1 MAPSHICIRLF
12 AFCLL
17 PFHGFHGLN
26 GYRSFSDD
34 RTSLTDE
41 ECGGFDNLSVHFG
54 DYYFDCGQEVPLDQV
69 NTQAP
74 TVAYKK
80 ADESEKYL
88 IAMVDPDAPYEDDP
102 IYRSWLHWIVANVN
116 GGDLLAGDTSGG
128 DTFMKYAPPSPPKP
142 KPGSQNDHR
151 YFIYVFKQKQEL
163 DSSAQVADR
172 KSFDID
178 EYREKLDLEPVAM
191 NMFSTHRP
199 EVL

>member
-1 MAPSHICIRLF
+1 MCHVTTVVKMAPSHICLRLF

-80 ADESEKYL
+80 GVNLKVSINFFIKRIGTRAPSSFSLVQDGVL
-88 IAMVDPDAPYEDDP
+88 FFVD
-102 IYRSWLHWIVANVN
+102 S
-116 GGDLLAGDTSGG
+116 
-128 DTFMKYAPPSPPKP
+128 
-142 KPGSQNDHR
+142 
-151 YFIYVFKQKQEL
+151 
-163 DSSAQVADR
+163 
-172 KSFDID
+172 
-178 EYREKLDLEPVAM
+178 
-191 NMFSTHRP
+191 
-199 EVL
+199 